1 MAVWRRV
8 NNWTYEVFDHS
19 TTPEQ
24 FGVFESLVALWRAK
38 RGDREMPSW
47 ADFDFYDFKGW
58 HGVIAVQ
65 EVVTEPFDLRCR
77 LWGIRLAEIFESD
90 NTGKLYSEIGA
101 GYIENDIAY
110 FAELCRT
117 GSIGMRHGKID
128 RLKNGDRLV
137 GFIDLALSVDGLAVN
152 RLLSAFAWTFHGHD
166 ARSLPGA

>member
-1 MAVWRRV
+1 MAFWRHV
-8 NNWTYEVFDHS
+8 NNWTYEVFDHN

-77 LWGIRLAEIFESD
+77 LWGSTLTEVFGSD
-90 NTGKLYSEIGA
+90 NTGKHYSEMGP
-101 GYIENDIAY
+101 GYTENDVAY
-110 FAELCRT
+110 FAELCRS
-117 GSIGMRHGKID
+117 GSIGMSHGKLD
-128 RLKNGDRLV
+128 WLQKGHKSAS
-137 GFIDLALSVDGLAVN
+137 FIDLPLSDHDSAVN
-152 RLLSAFAWTFHGHD
+152 HFLTAYAETDIR
-166 ARSLPGA
+166 